1 MLLRVSLLFHRGLC
15 LFMAL
20 PQRLI
25 RTLLALQLFL
35 LARQLHL
42 KTLDLVLEMG
52 HMCFLVLVWVVRC
65 LAKLLMLL
73 ILVITSVAALCVLGR
88 FYRFCRGLNRRLRR
102 GKILSRGILL
112 DIDGD
117 LVD

>member
-25 RTLLALQLFL
+25 RTFLALQLFL

-42 KTLDLVLEMG
+42 KTLDLVLEVG
-52 HMCFLVLVWVVRC
+52 HMCFLVFVWVVRC

-73 ILVITSVAALCVLGR
+73 TLVVTSVAVLCLLGS
-88 FYRFCRGLNRRLRR
+88 FCRGLNRRSRR

-112 DIDGD
+112 YIDRD

>member
-42 KTLDLVLEMG
+42 KTLDLVLEVG
-52 HMCFLVLVWVVRC
+52 HMCFLVLVWVVRY

-73 ILVITSVAALCVLGR
+73 TLIVTSVAVLCVLGS
-88 FYRFCRGLNRRLRR
+88 FCRGLNWRARR

-112 DIDGD
+112 DVDRD